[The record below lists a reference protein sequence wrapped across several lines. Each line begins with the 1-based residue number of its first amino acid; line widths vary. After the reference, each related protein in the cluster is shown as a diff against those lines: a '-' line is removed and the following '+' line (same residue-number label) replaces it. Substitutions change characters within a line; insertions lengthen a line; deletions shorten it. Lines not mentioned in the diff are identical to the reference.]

1 MNEIILDIANS
12 LALPRWKV
20 ENAVELLEEGKTI
33 PFIAR
38 YRKEKTGELNEI
50 QLREISDALEY
61 AKKLSSRKDEV
72 LRIIEEKGK
81 LTDELEASIKGAKN
95 LQLVEDLYL
104 PFKSKKKTRADKA
117 REKGLQPLADFLK
130 SSRIKD
136 EVFVFT
142 FINAEQ
148 EILKLEDAL
157 EGARDILAEEF
168 SQEVAVRE
176 KLRSLLK
183 EKGIIKSSRT
193 EKEDEREVYRDY
205 YDFSQPISRL
215 VAHQILALFRGER
228 EEVISLKLELPYDI
242 LPTLRDLLGWRDYLA
257 YYEELIEASVDSFS
271 RLLMPSIEREVRNL
285 IREEAES
292 RAIHVFARNLRDLF
306 LQPPLGEKVVMGVD
320 PGYRTGCKLAVIG
333 KDGSLLYHDVI
344 FPTPPKN
351 DYVGSSMK
359 VVQAINTLNVELIS
373 IGNGTGSRETELF
386 VSRLIREHNL
396 PVKYMI
402 VTESGASVYSAS
414 KVAIEEFPDEDVTTR
429 GAISIA
435 RRVQDPLAEYVKISP
450 EAIGVGMYQHDVNQS
465 ELKRTLDREVE
476 SVVNLVGVNLNT
488 ASEHLLKYISGLNS
502 RAALN
507 IVKYRA
513 ENGSF
518 KNRKELLEVSGLG
531 PKAFE
536 QAAGF
541 CRIINGSE
549 ALDGTSVHPESYE
562 IARFILESVELL
574 PEELFDRKDEIT
586 ELLDQIDP
594 EALAREN
601 SFNQITVREV
611 IGMLK
616 KPGLDPREE
625 LEKPILR
632 TDVLSMEDLSKGM
645 ELEGTVRNVVDFGA
659 FVDIGVKQD
668 GLIHKSKMGRRVRD
682 PLEVLSVGQIVKV
695 RVLEV
700 DTKRMRIGLELLSG
714 SNESRS

>member
-148 EILKLEDAL
+148 KILKLEDAL

-228 EEVISLKLELPYDI
+228 EEIISLKLELPYDI

-507 IVKYRA
+507 IVKHRA
-513 ENGSF
+513 ENGAF
-518 KNRKELLEVSGLG
+518 RNRKELLKVSGLG

-616 KPGLDPREE
+616 KPGLDPRGE

>member
-228 EEVISLKLELPYDI
+228 EEIISLKLELPYDI

-518 KNRKELLEVSGLG
+518 KNRKELLKVSGLG

-574 PEELFDRKDEIT
+574 PEELFDRKDEII

>member
-228 EEVISLKLELPYDI
+228 EEIISLKLELPYDI

-257 YYEELIEASVDSFS
+257 YYEELIVASVDSFS

-700 DTKRMRIGLELLSG
+700 DTKRMRIGLELLFG

>member
-148 EILKLEDAL
+148 KILKLEDAL

-228 EEVISLKLELPYDI
+228 EEIISLKLELPYDI

-507 IVKYRA
+507 IVKHRA
-513 ENGSF
+513 ENGAF
-518 KNRKELLEVSGLG
+518 RNRKELLKVSGLG

-574 PEELFDRKDEIT
+574 PEELFDRKDEII

>member
-81 LTDELEASIKGAKN
+81 LTDVLEASIKGAKN

-205 YDFSQPISRL
+205 YNFSQPISRL

-549 ALDGTSVHPESYE
+549 ALDGTSVHPESYR
-562 IARFILESVELL
+562 IAADILKIAGFD
-574 PEELFDRKDEIT
+574 PEELFTRKEEVSAKLNEID
-586 ELLDQIDP
+586 LDAFAK
-594 EALAREN
+594 ERGFN
-601 SFNQITVREV
+601 SITVREV
-611 IGMLK
+611 VGMLK

-632 TDVLSMEDLSKGM
+632 TDVLSMEDLSTGM

-668 GLIHKSKMGRRVRD
+668 GLIHKSKMGRMVRD

-700 DTKRMRIGLELLSG
+700 DTKRMRIGLELLTNVS
-714 SNESRS
+714 ST

>member
-228 EEVISLKLELPYDI
+228 EEIISLKLELPYDI

-359 VVQAINTLNVELIS
+359 VVQAINTLNVKLIS

>member
-1 MNEIILDIANS
+1 
-12 LALPRWKV
+12 
-20 ENAVELLEEGKTI
+20 
-33 PFIAR
+33 
-38 YRKEKTGELNEI
+38 
-50 QLREISDALEY
+50 
-61 AKKLSSRKDEV
+61 
-72 LRIIEEKGK
+72 
-81 LTDELEASIKGAKN
+81 
-95 LQLVEDLYL
+95 
-104 PFKSKKKTRADKA
+104 
-117 REKGLQPLADFLK
+117 
-130 SSRIKD
+130 
-136 EVFVFT
+136 
-142 FINAEQ
+142 
-148 EILKLEDAL
+148 
-157 EGARDILAEEF
+157 
-168 SQEVAVRE
+168 
-176 KLRSLLK
+176 
-183 EKGIIKSSRT
+183 
-193 EKEDEREVYRDY
+193 
-205 YDFSQPISRL
+205 
-215 VAHQILALFRGER
+215 
-228 EEVISLKLELPYDI
+228 
-242 LPTLRDLLGWRDYLA
+242 
-257 YYEELIEASVDSFS
+257 
-271 RLLMPSIEREVRNL
+271 
-285 IREEAES
+285 
-292 RAIHVFARNLRDLF
+292 
-306 LQPPLGEKVVMGVD
+306 MGVD
-320 PGYRTGCKLAVIG
+320 AGYRTEGKLAVIG

-507 IVKYRA
+507 IVKHRA
-513 ENGSF
+513 ENGAF
-518 KNRKELLEVSGLG
+518 RNRKELLKVSGLG

-625 LEKPILR
+625 LEKPILK

>member
-228 EEVISLKLELPYDI
+228 EEIISLKLELPYDI

-700 DTKRMRIGLELLSG
+700 DTERMRIGLELLSG

>member
-1 MNEIILDIANS
+1 MNEIVTDIANS

-61 AKKLSSRKDEV
+61 AKKLRSRKEEV

-81 LTDELEASIKGAKN
+81 LTDELEAAISNAKN

-130 SSRIKD
+130 TSRIKD
-136 EVFVFT
+136 ETFVLT
-142 FINAEQ
+142 FVDAEK
-148 EILKLEDAL
+148 EIFQIEEAL

-168 SQEVAVRE
+168 SQEISVRE
-176 KLRSLLK
+176 RLRNQLK
-183 EKGIIKSSRT
+183 AKGAIKSSNSD
-193 EKEDEREVYRDY
+193 KQDEREVYRDY

-215 VAHQILALFRGER
+215 AAHQIMALFRGER
-228 EEVISLKLELPYDI
+228 EEILSLKLELPFDI
-242 LPTLRDLLGWRDYLA
+242 LPSLRDSIGWKDYLA
-257 YYEELIEASVDSFS
+257 YYEELVEASSDSYS
-271 RLLMPSIEREVRNL
+271 RLLMPSIEREVRNI
-285 IREEAES
+285 IREEAEG

-306 LQPPLGEKVVMGVD
+306 LQPPLGEKVVMGID
-320 PGYRTGCKLAVIG
+320 PGYRTGCKVAVIG

-344 FPTPPKN
+344 FPTPPQS
-351 DYVGSSMK
+351 DYINSSMK
-359 VVQAINTLNVELIS
+359 VVQAINTLEVELIS
-373 IGNGTGSRETELF
+373 IGNGTGSRETEVF
-386 VSRLIREHNL
+386 VSRLIKEYKL

-414 KVAIEEFPDEDVTTR
+414 KVAIEEFPNEDVTTR

-435 RRVQDPLAEYVKISP
+435 RRVQDPLAEYVKIPP

-465 ELKRTLDREVE
+465 ELKKTLDREVE

-507 IVKYRA
+507 IVKHRA
-513 ENGSF
+513 ENGGFRS
-518 KNRKELLEVSGLG
+518 RKELLKVSGLG

-562 IARFILESVELL
+562 IARDILNSADFD
-574 PEELFDRKDEIT
+574 PEELFTKKEEVPAKLDEID
-586 ELLDQIDP
+586 LDAFSK
-594 EALAREN
+594 EMG
-601 SFNQITVREV
+601 FNPITVREV
-611 IGMLK
+611 VGMLK

-632 TDVLSMEDLSKGM
+632 TDVLSMEDLSTGM

-700 DTKRMRIGLELLSG
+700 DTKRMRIGLELLTNANST
-714 SNESRS
+714 

>member
-1 MNEIILDIANS
+1 MNEIVTDIASS

-20 ENAVELLEEGKTI
+20 ENAVGLLEEGKTI

-61 AKKLSSRKDEV
+61 AKKLRSRKEEV

-81 LTDELEASIKGAKN
+81 LTEELEAAINDAKN

-130 SSRIKD
+130 TSRIKD
-136 EVFVFT
+136 ETFVVT
-142 FINAEQ
+142 FVDAEQ
-148 EILKLEDAL
+148 EIFQIEEAL

-168 SQEVAVRE
+168 SQEISVRE
-176 KLRSLLK
+176 RLRNQLK
-183 EKGIIKSSRT
+183 AKGTIKSSHSD
-193 EKEDEREVYRDY
+193 KQDEREVYRDY

-215 VAHQILALFRGER
+215 AAHQIMALFRGER
-228 EEVISLKLELPYDI
+228 EEFLSLKLELPFDI
-242 LPTLRDLLGWRDYLA
+242 LPSLRDLIGWKDYLA
-257 YYEELIEASVDSFS
+257 YYEELVEASVDSYS
-271 RLLMPSIEREVRNL
+271 RLLMPSIEREVRN
-285 IREEAES
+285 IIKEEAEG
-292 RAIHVFARNLRDLF
+292 RAIHVFASNLRDLF
-306 LQPPLGEKVVMGVD
+306 LQPPLGEKVVMGLD
-320 PGYRTGCKLAVIG
+320 PGYRTGCKVAVIG

-344 FPTPPKN
+344 YPTPPKN
-351 DYVGSSMK
+351 DYIGSSMK
-359 VVQAINTLNVELIS
+359 VVQAINTLEVELIS
-373 IGNGTGSRETELF
+373 IGNGTASRETEVF
-386 VSRLIREHNL
+386 VSRLIKEHKL

-435 RRVQDPLAEYVKISP
+435 RRVQDPLAEYVKIPP

-465 ELKRTLDREVE
+465 ELKKTLDREVE

-507 IVKYRA
+507 IVKRRA
-513 ENGSF
+513 ENGAF
-518 KNRKELLEVSGLG
+518 RNRKELLKVSGIG

-549 ALDGTSVHPESYE
+549 ALDGTSVHPESYQ
-562 IARFILESVELL
+562 IARDILKSAG
-574 PEELFDRKDEIT
+574 F
-586 ELLDQIDP
+586 DP
-594 EALAREN
+594 EKLFTRKEEISAKLNEIDLDAFARERG
-601 SFNQITVREV
+601 FNLITVREV
-611 IGMLK
+611 VGMLR

-632 TDVLSMEDLSKGM
+632 TDVLSMEDLSTGM

-682 PLEVLSVGQIVKV
+682 PLQVLSVGQIVKV

-700 DTKRMRIGLELLSG
+700 DTKRMRIGLELLT
-714 SNESRS
+714 NATT

>member
-61 AKKLSSRKDEV
+61 SKKLSSRKDEV

-228 EEVISLKLELPYDI
+228 EEIISLKLELPYDI

-700 DTKRMRIGLELLSG
+700 DTERMRIGLELLSG

>member
-228 EEVISLKLELPYDI
+228 EEIISLKLELPYDI

-632 TDVLSMEDLSKGM
+632 TDVLSMEDLSKDM

-700 DTKRMRIGLELLSG
+700 DTERMRIGLELLSG

>member
-61 AKKLSSRKDEV
+61 SKKLSSRKDEV

-228 EEVISLKLELPYDI
+228 EEIISLKLELPYDI

-586 ELLDQIDP
+586 
-594 EALAREN
+594 
-601 SFNQITVREV
+601 
-611 IGMLK
+611 
-616 KPGLDPREE
+616 
-625 LEKPILR
+625 
-632 TDVLSMEDLSKGM
+632 
-645 ELEGTVRNVVDFGA
+645 
-659 FVDIGVKQD
+659 
-668 GLIHKSKMGRRVRD
+668 
-682 PLEVLSVGQIVKV
+682 
-695 RVLEV
+695 
-700 DTKRMRIGLELLSG
+700 
-714 SNESRS
+714 

>member
-81 LTDELEASIKGAKN
+81 LTDVLEASIKGAKN

-205 YDFSQPISRL
+205 YNFSQPISRL

-625 LEKPILR
+625 LEKPILK

>member
-228 EEVISLKLELPYDI
+228 EEIISLKLELPYDI

-507 IVKYRA
+507 IVKHRA
-513 ENGSF
+513 ENGAF
-518 KNRKELLEVSGLG
+518 RNRKELLKVSGLG

-616 KPGLDPREE
+616 KPGLDPRGE

>member
-228 EEVISLKLELPYDI
+228 EEIISLKLELPYDI

-518 KNRKELLEVSGLG
+518 KNRKELLKVSGLG

>member
-1 MNEIILDIANS
+1 MNEIVTDIANS
-12 LALPRWKV
+12 LALPRWKI

-61 AKKLSSRKDEV
+61 AKKLRSRKEDV

-81 LTDELEASIKGAKN
+81 LTEELEAAIKNANN

-117 REKGLQPLADFLK
+117 REKGLQPLAEFLK
-130 SSRIKD
+130 TSRIKD
-136 EVFVFT
+136 ETFVVT
-142 FINAEQ
+142 FVNAEQ
-148 EILKLEDAL
+148 EIFEIEEAL
-157 EGARDILAEEF
+157 EGAKDILAEEF
-168 SQEVAVRE
+168 SQEISVRE
-176 KLRSLLK
+176 RLRNQLRA
-183 EKGIIKSSRT
+183 KGAIKSSHSD
-193 EKEDEREVYRDY
+193 KEDEREVYRDY
-205 YDFSQPISRL
+205 YDYSQPISRL
-215 VAHQILALFRGER
+215 AAHQIMALFRGER
-228 EEVISLKLELPYDI
+228 EEILSLKLELPFDI
-242 LPTLRDLLGWRDYLA
+242 LPSLRGLIGWKDYLA
-257 YYEELIEASVDSFS
+257 YYEELLEASVDSYS
-271 RLLMPSIEREVRNL
+271 RLLMPSIEREVRNM
-285 IREEAES
+285 IKEEAEG
-292 RAIHVFARNLRDLF
+292 RAIHVFARNLRNLF
-306 LQPPLGEKVVMGVD
+306 LQPPLGEKVVMGLD
-320 PGYRTGCKLAVIG
+320 PGYRTGCKVAVIG

-344 FPTPPKN
+344 YPTPPQN
-351 DYVGSSMK
+351 DYIGSSMK
-359 VVQAINTLNVELIS
+359 VVQAINTLGIELIS
-373 IGNGTGSRETELF
+373 IGNGTGSRETEVF
-386 VSRLIREHNL
+386 VSRLIKEHKL

-414 KVAIEEFPDEDVTTR
+414 KAAIEEFPNEDVTTR

-435 RRVQDPLAEYVKISP
+435 RRVQDPLAEYVKIPP
-450 EAIGVGMYQHDVNQS
+450 EAIGVGMYQHDVDQS
-465 ELKRTLDREVE
+465 ELKKTLDREVE

-507 IVKYRA
+507 IVKHRA
-513 ENGSF
+513 ENGAF
-518 KNRKELLEVSGLG
+518 KNRKELLKVSGLG

-549 ALDGTSVHPESYE
+549 ALDGTSVHPESYR
-562 IARFILESVELL
+562 IAADILKSTGFD
-574 PEELFDRKDEIT
+574 PEELFTRKEEVSAILNEID
-586 ELLDQIDP
+586 LDAFVK
-594 EALAREN
+594 ERGFN
-601 SFNQITVREV
+601 SITVREV
-611 IGMLK
+611 VGMLK

-632 TDVLSMEDLSKGM
+632 TDVLSMEDLSTGM

-668 GLIHKSKMGRRVRD
+668 GLIHKSKMGRMVRD
-682 PLEVLSVGQIVKV
+682 PLEVLGVGQIVKV

-700 DTKRMRIGLELLSG
+700 DTKRMRIGLELLTNVS
-714 SNESRS
+714 ST

>member
-20 ENAVELLEEGKTI
+20 ENADELLEEGKTI

-228 EEVISLKLELPYDI
+228 EEIISLKLELPYDI

>member
-1 MNEIILDIANS
+1 MNEIVTDIASS

-20 ENAVELLEEGKTI
+20 ENAVGLLEEGKTI

-61 AKKLSSRKDEV
+61 AKKLRSRKEEV

-81 LTDELEASIKGAKN
+81 LTEELEAAINDAKN

-130 SSRIKD
+130 TSRIKD
-136 EVFVFT
+136 ETFVVT
-142 FINAEQ
+142 FVDAEQ
-148 EILKLEDAL
+148 EIFQIEEAL

-168 SQEVAVRE
+168 SQEISVRE
-176 KLRSLLK
+176 RLRNQLK
-183 EKGIIKSSRT
+183 AKGTIKSSHSD
-193 EKEDEREVYRDY
+193 KQDEREVYRDY

-215 VAHQILALFRGER
+215 AAHQIMALFRGER
-228 EEVISLKLELPYDI
+228 EEFLSLKLELPFDI
-242 LPTLRDLLGWRDYLA
+242 LPSLRDLIGWKDYLA
-257 YYEELIEASVDSFS
+257 YYEELVEASVDSYS
-271 RLLMPSIEREVRNL
+271 RLLMPSIEREVRN
-285 IREEAES
+285 IIKEEAEG
-292 RAIHVFARNLRDLF
+292 RAIHVFASNLRDLF
-306 LQPPLGEKVVMGVD
+306 LQPPLGEKVVMGLD
-320 PGYRTGCKLAVIG
+320 PGYRTGCKVAVIG

-344 FPTPPKN
+344 YPTPPKN
-351 DYVGSSMK
+351 DYIGSSMK
-359 VVQAINTLNVELIS
+359 VVQAINTLEVELIS
-373 IGNGTGSRETELF
+373 IGNGTASRETEVF
-386 VSRLIREHNL
+386 VSRLIKEHKL

-435 RRVQDPLAEYVKISP
+435 RRVQDPLAEYVKIPP

-465 ELKRTLDREVE
+465 ELKKTLDREVE

-507 IVKYRA
+507 IVKRRA
-513 ENGSF
+513 ENGAF
-518 KNRKELLEVSGLG
+518 RNRKELLKVSGIG

-549 ALDGTSVHPESYE
+549 ALDGTSVHPESYQ
-562 IARFILESVELL
+562 IARDILKSAG
-574 PEELFDRKDEIT
+574 F
-586 ELLDQIDP
+586 DP
-594 EALAREN
+594 EKLFTRKEEISAKLNEIDLDAFARERG
-601 SFNQITVREV
+601 FNLITVREV
-611 IGMLK
+611 VGMLR

-632 TDVLSMEDLSKGM
+632 TDVLSMEDLSTGM

-700 DTKRMRIGLELLSG
+700 DTKRMRIGLELLT
-714 SNESRS
+714 NATT

>member
-61 AKKLSSRKDEV
+61 SKKLSSRKDEV

-228 EEVISLKLELPYDI
+228 EEIISLKLELPYDI

-632 TDVLSMEDLSKGM
+632 TDVLSMEDLSKDM

>member
-228 EEVISLKLELPYDI
+228 EEIISLKLELPYDI

-507 IVKYRA
+507 IVKHRA
-513 ENGSF
+513 ENGAF
-518 KNRKELLEVSGLG
+518 RNRKELLKVSGLG

>member
-1 MNEIILDIANS
+1 MNEIVTDIANS
-12 LALPRWKV
+12 LALPRWKI

-61 AKKLSSRKDEV
+61 AKKLRSRKEEV

-81 LTDELEASIKGAKN
+81 LTDELEANIKDAKN

-136 EVFVFT
+136 ET
-142 FINAEQ
+142 FIVTFVNAEQ
-148 EILKLEDAL
+148 EIFQIEEAL

-168 SQEVAVRE
+168 SQEISVRE
-176 KLRSLLK
+176 RLRNQLK
-183 EKGIIKSSRT
+183 AKGTIRSSHSD
-193 EKEDEREVYRDY
+193 KQDEREVYRDY

-215 VAHQILALFRGER
+215 AAHQIMALFRGER
-228 EEVISLKLELPYDI
+228 EEILSLKLELPFDI
-242 LPTLRDLLGWRDYLA
+242 LPSLRDLIGWKDYLA
-257 YYEELIEASVDSFS
+257 YYGELVEASADSYS
-271 RLLMPSIEREVRNL
+271 RLLMPSIEREVRN
-285 IREEAES
+285 IIKEEAEG

-306 LQPPLGEKVVMGVD
+306 LQPPLGEKVVMGID
-320 PGYRTGCKLAVIG
+320 PGYRTGCKVAVIG

-344 FPTPPKN
+344 YPTPPQN
-351 DYVGSSMK
+351 DYIGSSMK
-359 VVQAINTLNVELIS
+359 VVQAINTLEVELIS
-373 IGNGTGSRETELF
+373 IGNGTGSRETEVF
-386 VSRLIREHNL
+386 VSRLIKEHKL

-414 KVAIEEFPDEDVTTR
+414 KVAIEEFPNEDVTTR

-435 RRVQDPLAEYVKISP
+435 RRVQDPLAEYVKIPP

-465 ELKRTLDREVE
+465 ELKKALDREVE

-502 RAALN
+502 RAAVN
-507 IVKYRA
+507 IVKHRTESGA
-513 ENGSF
+513 F
-518 KNRKELLEVSGLG
+518 RNRKELLKVSGLG

-541 CRIINGSE
+541 CRIISGSE

-562 IARFILESVELL
+562 IARAILESVDLS
-574 PEELFDRKDEIT
+574 PEELFTRKEEIPKILDEI
-586 ELLDQIDP
+586 DM
-594 EALAREN
+594 EAISGERG
-601 SFNQITVREV
+601 FNLITVREIV
-611 IGMLK
+611 GMLK

-668 GLIHKSKMGRRVRD
+668 GLIHKSKMGTRVRD

-695 RVLEV
+695 RVLDV
-700 DTKRMRIGLELLSG
+700 DTKRMRIGLELLKNTG
-714 SNESRS
+714 SA

>member
-61 AKKLSSRKDEV
+61 SKKLSSRKDEV

-228 EEVISLKLELPYDI
+228 EEIISLKLELPYDI

-632 TDVLSMEDLSKGM
+632 TDVLSMEDLSKDM

-700 DTKRMRIGLELLSG
+700 DTERMRIGLELLSG